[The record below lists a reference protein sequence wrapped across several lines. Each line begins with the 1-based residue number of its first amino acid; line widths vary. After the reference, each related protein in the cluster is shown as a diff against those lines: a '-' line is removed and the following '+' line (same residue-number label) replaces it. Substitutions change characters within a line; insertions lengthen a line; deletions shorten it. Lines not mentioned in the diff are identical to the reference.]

1 MKKLAGLALAAL
13 LGAAGA
19 AHAEW
24 PEKPI
29 KLVVPFQPGGTSDQV
44 GRVLRSSGPT
54 SAATASTGEGTEGVI
69 TSGSGGA
76 ESAGMITSGTV
87 EEALAVRLEA
97 AAGWPSVGLGLR
109 LGFG

>member
-1 MKKLAGLALAAL
+1 M
-13 LGAAGA
+13 
-19 AHAEW
+19 
-24 PEKPI
+24 
-29 KLVVPFQPGGTSDQV
+29 
-44 GRVLRSSGPT
+44 LRSSGPT